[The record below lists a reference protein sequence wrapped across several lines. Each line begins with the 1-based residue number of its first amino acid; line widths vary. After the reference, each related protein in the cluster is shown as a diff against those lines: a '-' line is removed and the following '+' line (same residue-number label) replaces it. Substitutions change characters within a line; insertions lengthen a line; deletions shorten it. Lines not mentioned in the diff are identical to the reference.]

1 MKFSTK
7 QNQRGFTLVELM
19 LVVSII
25 AILAAI
31 SYPTYTKYV
40 QNSRVENARATMGD
54 IITDLERY
62 YAQNNTFD
70 KAAKPKQTNQFY
82 DFELTANNNGNNYTL
97 IARPKSGV
105 YSDSILAKRTLI
117 IQYDSIANV
126 FARCTSSGITNSANK
141 KATTVDGCEVM

>member
-82 DFELTANNNGNNYTL
+82 NFELTVDNGNNYTL
-97 IARPKSGV
+97 IARPKDGV
-105 YSDSILAKRTLI
+105 YSDTTLAKRTLI

-126 FARCTSSGITNSANK
+126 FARCTSSGISNSANK
-141 KATTVDGCEVM
+141 TATTVEGCEVM

>member
-40 QNSRVENARATMGD
+40 QNSRIENARATMGD

-62 YAQNNTFD
+62 YAQNNTFTN
-70 KAAKPKQTNQFY
+70 AKQPIQTNQFY
-82 DFELTANNNGNNYTL
+82 NFELTVDNGNNYTL
-97 IARPKSGV
+97 IARPKDGV
-105 YSDSILAKRTLI
+105 YSDTTLAKRTLI

-126 FARCTSSGITNSANK
+126 FARCTSSGIENSKNK
-141 KATTVDGCEVM
+141 TAPTVDGCEVM

>member
-62 YAQNNTFD
+62 YAQNNTFTN
-70 KAAKPKQTNQFY
+70 AKQPIQTNQFY
-82 DFELTANNNGNNYTL
+82 NFALTVDNGNNYTL
-97 IARPKSGV
+97 IARPKDGV
-105 YSDSILAKRTLI
+105 YSDTTLAKRTLI

-126 FARCTSSGITNSANK
+126 FARCTSSGIENSKNK
-141 KATTVDGCEVM
+141 TAPTVDGCEVM

>member
-40 QNSRVENARATMGD
+40 QNSRIENARATMGD

-62 YAQNNTFD
+62 YAQNNTFTS
-70 KAAKPKQTNQFY
+70 AKQPTQTNQFY
-82 DFELTANNNGNNYTL
+82 NFKLTVVNANNYTL
-97 IARPKSGV
+97 VAEPKNGV
-105 YSDSILAKRTLI
+105 YSDSTLAKRTLI

-126 FARCTSSGITNSANK
+126 FARCTSSGIENSKNK
-141 KATTVDGCEVM
+141 TAPTVDGCEVM